1 MVSVSNTRY
10 QTLLVVGGALALLLP
25 RKYLNHNPPAL
36 SVAVLVKSEKGSMV
50 LVKAKRKK
58 KAALPTKFE
67 EMFMHIFGQEE
78 GGGMK
83 SLYTDIDSKNR
94 KGARGMTGKALTVFN
109 VRKDP
114 KTNKPRGA
122 TTKELNTLIAIGH
135 HIEGLQGGD
144 PESAASMQRLKSLG
158 HFSDKLEDLLM
169 NSAPVQNAAI
179 QLGKLAR
186 QAQLD
191 REENNELKGKTHHS
205 TIDPETGIATRK
217 PRTAF
222 SPKEKNPDFLPQL
235 LAGESSAAGDDSAA
249 RSLFSAGRDPLEDS
263 TSTLT
268 PTNTENTESRM
279 TPDSLIAAQGNTEE
293 KMPSHEELMEMY
305 RLNQLGNT
313 EEGDA

>member
-1 MVSVSNTRY
+1 M
-10 QTLLVVGGALALLLP
+10 VGGALALLLP

-58 KAALPTKFE
+58 KAVLPTKFE
-67 EMFMHIFGQEE
+67 EMFMHIFGRED
-78 GGGMK
+78 GGGLQ
-83 SLYTDIDSKNR
+83 SLYSDIDAKNR
-94 KGARGMTGKALTVFN
+94 KGARGMSGKALTVFN

-114 KTNKPRGA
+114 KTGAHRGA

-135 HIEGLQGGD
+135 HIEGLQTGD

-179 QLGKLAR
+179 QLGQLAR

-222 SPKEKNPDFLPQL
+222 PPRPKKTNPDFLPQL
-235 LAGESSAAGDDSAA
+235 VESSTAGDDSAA
-249 RSLFSAGRDPLEDS
+249 RSLFSAGPDPLEDS
-263 TSTLT
+263 TNTLT

-279 TPDSLIAAQGNTEE
+279 TPDSLIAEQGNTEE

-305 RLNQLGNT
+305 RLNKLGNT